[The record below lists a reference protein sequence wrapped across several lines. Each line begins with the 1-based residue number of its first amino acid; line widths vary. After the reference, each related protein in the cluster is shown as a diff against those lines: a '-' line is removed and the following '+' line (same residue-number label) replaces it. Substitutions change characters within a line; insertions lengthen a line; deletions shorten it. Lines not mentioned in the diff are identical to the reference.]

1 MIILS
6 HSYVVLSCFVFL
18 LLEVSRNIYFYMNI
32 KFLHANRQG
41 NGHCIVSKL
50 TFFRKVVPQV
60 VQASRCIRLVLWPSF
75 VDMMISFNNQIQDL
89 ISNTGLLRAVK
100 GDDCLL

>member
-1 MIILS
+1 
-6 HSYVVLSCFVFL
+6 
-18 LLEVSRNIYFYMNI
+18 
-32 KFLHANRQG
+32 
-41 NGHCIVSKL
+41 
-50 TFFRKVVPQV
+50 

>member
-1 MIILS
+1 
-6 HSYVVLSCFVFL
+6 
-18 LLEVSRNIYFYMNI
+18 
-32 KFLHANRQG
+32 
-41 NGHCIVSKL
+41 
-50 TFFRKVVPQV
+50 V
-60 VQASRCIRLVLWPSF
+60 VQASQCIRLVLWPSF